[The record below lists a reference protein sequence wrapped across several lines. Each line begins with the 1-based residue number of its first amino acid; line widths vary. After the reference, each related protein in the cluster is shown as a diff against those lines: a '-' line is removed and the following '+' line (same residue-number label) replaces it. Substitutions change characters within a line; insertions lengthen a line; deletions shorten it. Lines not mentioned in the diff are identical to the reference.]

1 MPIEETQT
9 VMEKLMMKMMK
20 QPSQKS
26 QQNEKDLNK
35 KIEKVFELDAF

>member
-1 MPIEETQT
+1 
-9 VMEKLMMKMMK
+9 MEKLMMKMMK